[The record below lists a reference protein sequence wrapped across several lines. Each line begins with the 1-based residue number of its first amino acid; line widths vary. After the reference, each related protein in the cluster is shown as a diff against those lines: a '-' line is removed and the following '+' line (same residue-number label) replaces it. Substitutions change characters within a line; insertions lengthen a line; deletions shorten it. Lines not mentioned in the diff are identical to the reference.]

1 MDDTIEDRIGQSGIA
16 HELVPS
22 VDGELAG
29 DDQRAGIVAILDDLQ
44 QIALLLGQQR
54 FRPPIVDSR

>member
-1 MDDTIEDRIGQSGIA
+1 MNDAIEDRIGQSRIS

-22 VDGELAG
+22 VDGKLAG

-44 QIALLLGQQR
+44 QIALLLGQ
-54 FRPPIVDSR
+54 